1 MELSEIFS
9 SRYRTRIIE
18 LLCIYGDVNVTKISK
33 ATKVSHSQV
42 VRFLDFLLEKRIVN
56 LRRFGKIK
64 IYSLN
69 INNPRALLL
78 KEFFEKWRK
87 IDSDPYYRTKQPVQP

>member
-9 SRYRTRIIE
+9 SRYKTKIIE

-33 ATKVSHSQV
+33 TTKVSHSQV
-42 VRFLDFLLEKRIVN
+42 LRFLDFLTEKKIVT

-69 INNPRALLL
+69 TDNPRAILL
-78 KEFFEKWRK
+78 KEFFERWRK
-87 IDSDPYYRTKQPVQP
+87 INSNSSY